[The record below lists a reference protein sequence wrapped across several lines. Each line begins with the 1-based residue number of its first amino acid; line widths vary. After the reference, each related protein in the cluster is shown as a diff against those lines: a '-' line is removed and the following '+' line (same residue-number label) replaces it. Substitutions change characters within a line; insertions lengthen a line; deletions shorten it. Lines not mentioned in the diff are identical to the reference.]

1 MASSSTEPRLRDPDA
16 SHHALAIR
24 YAAWLVRRRWMVIVA
39 TVLLCVAAS
48 AGLERIAFSSD
59 YRDFFRSD
67 DPQLLAN
74 QALQDAYADDNQAL
88 VAFVPRD
95 GTVFTP
101 RALDA
106 MARFT
111 ELAWRLP
118 HVRRV
123 DSLTNHQHAEA
134 HDDDLRVRPLYQPGT
149 GQTPEAIA
157 AIRAIALSEPLL
169 VKRLVSPDGSVAGI
183 SISFTLPA
191 PTETTLPE
199 AVHALRA
206 LMDQARALD
215 PDIRVMATG
224 GILLDNAFDE
234 EAKADLATLTPL
246 MYALILV
253 VMFVA
258 LRSACG
264 VAAALLTM
272 TLAIF
277 AALGMVGWFGVKLT
291 AISVSTP
298 TILTTIAVANCL
310 HVIVYTIRRMGAG
323 ASRHDAVRDA
333 VAANAPIMLVACG
346 TDALGFFSMCL
357 SDVPPVANFGVM
369 LGIGAIVVL
378 LLSASFLPA
387 CLAVLPISGQQRMLR
402 QGHAIGRM
410 AGALVAWRKPVFI
423 GVALLNLAAAWFVT
437 RNQLEDN
444 FIDYFSPAVEFRRD
458 TDFIQ
463 SHLSGVHTVYYA
475 VPSGAGG
482 TVGSAAYLRDL
493 DRFADWLRAQPEVFQ
508 VSSLADV
515 VKRVHRT
522 LHGDA
527 PTAYRVPDDDMAAAQ
542 VLLVYELSLPPGLDL
557 NDQIR
562 IDRSASKLTVVL
574 RDITSTALVAF
585 DQRVQAWMRANL
597 PAGMQAS
604 GAGPSIMFSHI
615 GEMNV
620 AGTLQGYVLQILLVS
635 VVIGLVLR
643 SVRLGFASLL
653 PNVLP
658 SLMAFGLWGA
668 FVGQVGLSVAV
679 VGVLTYGIIVDDT
692 IHSVFKY
699 HRART
704 VLGLSPRA
712 AVENAYSISGMAV
725 LFTTSVLVAG
735 FGVLIFSHFDLNAD
749 MGIMSVLTIAIA
761 AIVDLVL
768 LPPLLFAI
776 DRDTPKPASAPHS
789 QPLKGI

>member
-1 MASSSTEPRLRDPDA
+1 MHDPDA
-16 SHHALAIR
+16 SHNALAMR
-24 YAAWLVRRRWMVIVA
+24 YAAWLVRWRWAVILASVI
-39 TVLLCVAAS
+39 LCLAAS
-48 AGLERIAFSSD
+48 AGLARIAFSSD
-59 YRDFFRSD
+59 YRDFFRPD

-74 QALQDAYADDNQAL
+74 EALRDAYADDNQAL
-88 VAFVPRD
+88 VAFVPKD

-101 RALDA
+101 RVLDA

-111 ELAWRLP
+111 EQAWRLP

-134 HDDDLRVRPLYQPGT
+134 SGDDLRVRPLYRPDAGR
-149 GQTPEAIA
+149 TPEAMA
-157 AIRAIALSEPLL
+157 AIRTIALSEPLL
-169 VKRLVSPDGSVAGI
+169 VKRLVSPDGTVAGV

-191 PTETTLPE
+191 PTELSLPE
-199 AVHALRA
+199 AVKGLRA
-206 LMDQARALD
+206 LMAETRALT
-215 PDIRVMATG
+215 PEVRIMATG
-224 GILLDNAFDE
+224 GVLLDNAFDE

-258 LRSACG
+258 LRSVFG
-264 VAAALLTM
+264 VAAAMLAT
-272 TLAIF
+272 TLSIF
-277 AALGMVGWFGVKLT
+277 AALGMAGWLGVKLT

-310 HVIVYTIRRMGAG
+310 HMIVYTIRRMGAG
-323 ASRHDAVRDA
+323 ASRHDAVREA

-357 SDVPPVANFGVM
+357 SDVPPIASFGVM

-378 LLSASFLPA
+378 ALSVSFLPA
-387 CLAVLPISGQQRMLR
+387 CLAVLPITGQPAMLR

-410 AGALVAWRKPVFI
+410 AGALVAWRRPVFI
-423 GVALLNLAAAWFVT
+423 AVALLNLVAAWFVT

-444 FIDYFSPAVEFRRD
+444 FVDYFSPAVEFRRD

-463 SHLSGVHTVYYA
+463 SHLSGVHTVYYSIPA
-475 VPSGAGG
+475 GATE
-482 TVGSAAYLRDL
+482 TVASAGYLRDL
-493 DRFADWLRAQPEVFQ
+493 DRFANWLREQPEVFH
-508 VSSLADV
+508 VGSLADV

-522 LHGDA
+522 LHDDEPA
-527 PTAYRVPDDDMAAAQ
+527 AYRIPDDDLTAAQ
-542 VLLVYELSLPPGLDL
+542 SLLVYELSLPPGLDL

-562 IDRSASKLTVVL
+562 IDRSATKLTVVL
-574 RDITSTALVAF
+574 HDTTSAALVAF
-585 DQRVQAWMRANL
+585 DQRVQDWMHANL
-597 PAGMQAS
+597 PPGMRAAGT
-604 GAGPSIMFSHI
+604 GPSVMFSRI

-620 AGTLQGYVLQILLVS
+620 AGTLKGYVLQIVLIS

-668 FVGQVGLSVAV
+668 FVGHVGLSVAV

-749 MGIMSVLTIAIA
+749 MGIMSVVTIALA

-776 DRDTPKPASAPHS
+776 DPGTPKPVSALHPS
-789 QPLKGI
+789 PLKGS